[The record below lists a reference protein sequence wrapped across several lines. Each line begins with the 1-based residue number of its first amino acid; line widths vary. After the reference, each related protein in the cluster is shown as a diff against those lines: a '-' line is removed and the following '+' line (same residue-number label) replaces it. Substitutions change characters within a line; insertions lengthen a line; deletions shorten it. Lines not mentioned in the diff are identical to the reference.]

1 MESSVVTT
9 KGQVVIPAKL
19 RKKYGIKDG
28 TIVHFYES
36 EGELRLVPVTKE
48 MIRKNVG
55 ILGMKG
61 RMLKAL
67 MEEKER
73 EREQ

>member
-1 MESSVVTT
+1 MSGPQWPE
-9 KGQVVIPAKL
+9 KRLVVISSCS
-19 RKKYGIKDG
+19 Y
-28 TIVHFYES
+28 YES
-36 EGELRLVPVTKE
+36 EGELRLIPVTKE

-61 RMLKAL
+61 NMLKTL